1 MKVIRERM
9 FQRESLR
16 APGAFE
22 GIRFERCVFSGC
34 NIGLTTYAG
43 WRVQIRN
50 IEVVG
55 CSSLAGTRV
64 GPAIA
69 EDCLIDGLQTD
80 ERITALAQP
89 LLKHVTIRGRIGK
102 LGIGDKPVLP
112 ISGQSKREYEAL
124 EAALTAEKN
133 AFYSTV
139 DWALDIREAEVELF
153 EMSGIPLHLVHR
165 DPETQMILLREK
177 IDDPTWRD
185 KLSSGNWWVRTLGGC
200 SMADLTEREFL
211 LVAPKNTPPRK
222 YQKIFR
228 DLQELREKG
237 FIKPE

>member
-1 MKVIRERM
+1 MLFQNKM
-9 FQRESLR
+9 FQAERLR
-16 APGAFE
+16 APGVYE
-22 GIRFERCVFSGC
+22 RLRFERCVFGQC
-34 NIGLTTYAG
+34 YVGDTTYAG
-43 WRVQIRN
+43 WRVNLRHVELVN
-50 IEVVG
+50 
-55 CSSLAGTRV
+55 CSSLLGSGT
-64 GPAIA
+64 GPVIA

-80 ERITALAQP
+80 DRITALAQP